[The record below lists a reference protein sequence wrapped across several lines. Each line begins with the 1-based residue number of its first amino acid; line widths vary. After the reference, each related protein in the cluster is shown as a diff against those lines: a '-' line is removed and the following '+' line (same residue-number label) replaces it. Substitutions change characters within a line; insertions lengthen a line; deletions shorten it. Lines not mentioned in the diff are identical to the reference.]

1 MCSIEQDKKE
11 IVECRQKLDGTDV
24 DYYNNAAKYWEGV
37 DGTVNGMLGGFGK
50 VSDVDIDGSNKF
62 LKTLFKV
69 SIFSSDIFK
78 MKFKGL
84 FSEGKW
90 TWKLESFGLRSWH
103 WTHY

>member
-1 MCSIEQDKKE
+1 MCSIEEQDKKE
-11 IVECRQKLDGTDV
+11 IVECQQKLDGTDV

-69 SIFSSDIFK
+69 SIQGF
-78 MKFKGL
+78 L
-84 FSEGKW
+84 
-90 TWKLESFGLRSWH
+90 
-103 WTHY
+103 